1 MPERLY
7 LKRVRRLFCAIWII
21 PYHVVCMKK
30 MRGLYLGIGA
40 AAGFFGGLVGLGGGI
55 VLVPLLTGIA
65 GLSQH
70 RAHGT
75 SLAALVFTGAAGAAT
90 YAFAGTVDIW
100 AAATLA
106 VTAVLTAGLG
116 ARSAH
121 RLQAGRLK
129 RYFGFFQLFVA
140 VLLLAK
146 PWLIQPGSI
155 PTIWAKTGWLLAAG
169 AFTGFLS
176 GMMGV
181 GGGSLMV
188 PAMVLLAGM
197 GQHVAQGS
205 SLLAMVPA
213 GIAGASAHNRL
224 GNVAKEIL
232 WWLLPGIVAGT
243 FAGGMAAAA
252 LDADWLRVGF
262 AGVLVYAGTRYAT
275 SSAKN

>member
-1 MPERLY
+1 MPNRLYPERV
-7 LKRVRRLFCAIWII
+7 KRILCAIWII
-21 PYHVVCMKK
+21 PYHVLCMNRT
-30 MRGLYLGIGA
+30 RGLYLGIGA

-55 VLVPLLTGIA
+55 VMVPLLTGVA

-75 SLAALVFTGAAGAAT
+75 SLAALVFTGMAGAAT
-90 YAFAGTVDIW
+90 YAFSGAVDFR

-106 VTAVLTAGLG
+106 ITAVLTAGLG

-121 RLQAGRLK
+121 SLPADKLK

-140 VLLLAK
+140 ALLLAK
-146 PWLIQPGSI
+146 PWLIQPGSV
-155 PTIWAKTGWLLAAG
+155 PAIWAKTGWLLAAG
-169 AFTGFLS
+169 AATGFLS

-205 SLLAMVPA
+205 SLLAMVPT
-213 GIAGASAHNRL
+213 GVSGAATHWRL

-232 WWLLPGIVAGT
+232 WWLLPGVVVGT

-252 LDADWLRVGF
+252 INADWLRVLF
-262 AGVLVYAGTRYAT
+262 AGALIYMGARYAG
-275 SSAKN
+275 SPAKN

>member
-1 MPERLY
+1 MLY
-7 LKRVRRLFCAIWII
+7 PKKVTRVFRASWII
-21 PYHVVCMKK
+21 DYHEASMKK
-30 MRGLYLGIGA
+30 TRGLYLGIGA
-40 AAGFFGGLVGLGGGI
+40 AAGFFGGMVGLGGGI
-55 VLVPLLTGIA
+55 VMVPMLTGVA
-65 GLSQH
+65 GFSQR

-140 VLLLAK
+140 ALLLAK
-146 PWLIQPGSI
+146 PWLIQPGSV
-155 PTIWAKTGWLLAAG
+155 PTIWAKTCWLLGAG
-169 AFTGFLS
+169 MFTGFLS

-197 GQHVAQGS
+197 DQHMAQGS
-205 SLLAMVPA
+205 ALLAMVPG
-213 GIAGASAHNRL
+213 GIAGASAHHRL
-224 GNVAKEIL
+224 GNVAGGAL
-232 WWLLPGIVAGT
+232 WWLLPGVVAGS
-243 FAGGMAAAA
+243 FAGGMAAASI
-252 LDADWLRVGF
+252 DANWLRIGF
-262 AGVLVYAGTRYAT
+262 AVVLIYVGGRCAMTR
-275 SSAKN
+275 SAEE